1 MTVGIVDTT
10 VIVHIFRKN
19 AEAKAWLVAQTN
31 KLSVTSITWLE
42 VMYGA
47 PGKIGQ
53 QVCKTILDEFELI
66 NLTEDDQTWAM
77 TQMQAYR
84 LSRGIGI
91 NDCLIA
97 SVCHRLQIPIY
108 THNVKDMTK
117 ILPVARVIHPY

>member
-19 AEAKAWLVAQTN
+19 AEAKA
-31 KLSVTSITWLE
+31 WLE

-77 TQMQAYR
+77 TQMQACR

>member
-1 MTVGIVDTT
+1 MIVGIVDTT

-19 AEAKAWLVAQTN
+19 SIAKARLAAQTN

-47 PGKIGQ
+47 PGKLGQ
-53 QVCKTILDEFELI
+53 QTCKTI
-66 NLTEDDQTWAM
+66 
-77 TQMQAYR
+77 R
-84 LSRGIGI
+84 LSRGVGI

-108 THNVKDMTK
+108 THNVKDMSKLLSATQ
-117 ILPVARVIHPY
+117 VIQPY